1 MLLIL
6 PDKAA
11 NDPTLA
17 RFLAR
22 WQDAAILLDKD
33 DVQAKLARET
43 FNEPNDYP
51 LLFIVSKNRE
61 CRFCTTGYSVGG
73 AELISRLIGEML
85 KRQR

>member
-1 MLLIL
+1 MYNLS
-6 PDKAA
+6 
-11 NDPTLA
+11 TLA

-22 WQDAAILLDKD
+22 WQDAEILLDKD

-61 CRFCTTGYSVGG
+61 
-73 AELISRLIGEML
+73 
-85 KRQR
+85 

>member
-1 MLLIL
+1 MYNLS
-6 PDKAA
+6 
-11 NDPTLA
+11 TLA

-51 LLFIVSKNRE
+51 LLFIVSKTVSAA
-61 CRFCTTGYSVGG
+61 FALPATPSAAQSLSAG
-73 AELISRLIGEML
+73 L
-85 KRQR
+85 